1 MDIAGYVSK
10 TERYMT
16 KKINNKFNFRHVED
30 MITYVKERYT

>member
-16 KKINNKFNFRHVED
+16 KNKKIIGLISDTWR
-30 MITYVKERYT
+30 I